1 MAAMF
6 LSSSSVLSGDILTKR
21 GGRVRAVVRGA
32 WRCRFG
38 GRLFRW
44 RMAAWSRRL
53 SGSFF
58 LEVTEA
64 GCVGTGDV
72 DFQVVG

>member
-58 LEVTEA
+58 WRSRRPGVLGLEML
-64 GCVGTGDV
+64 
-72 DFQVVG
+72 